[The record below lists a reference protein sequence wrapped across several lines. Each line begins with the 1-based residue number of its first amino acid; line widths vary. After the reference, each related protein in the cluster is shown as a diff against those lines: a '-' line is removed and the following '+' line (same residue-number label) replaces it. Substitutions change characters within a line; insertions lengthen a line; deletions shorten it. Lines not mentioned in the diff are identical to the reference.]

1 MNRYKISK
9 KFILL
14 NDRESVKFHVKKEDY
29 FGTIAT
35 ILSLIEQD
43 LELGKKKNIKELEKI
58 KISLKNLEKDFIF
71 LQNNYNIKKKS
82 ILNQE

>member
-1 MNRYKISK
+1 MCSYKISNN
-9 KFILL
+9 FILL
-14 NDRESVKFHVKKEDY
+14 NDQKSVKFHVKKEDY

-43 LELGKKKNIKELEKI
+43 LELGKKENIKELEKI